1 MNYEELAFKPELSW
15 DDICKAGRNKGW
27 TYKTP
32 LGNPKLALL
41 YKNGIMLLREQK
53 MVASGRVIR
62 NVPYNK
68 MLQIIDAMEGLN
80 E

>member
-1 MNYEELAFKPELSW
+1 MDYEDLAFKPETTW
-15 DDICKAGRNKGW
+15 EDVRKTGINKGW
-27 TYKTP
+27 VFKTP
-32 LGNPKLALL
+32 LGDPKLALIC
-41 YKNGIMLLREQK
+41 KNGIMLLPEQK

-68 MLQIIDAMEGLN
+68 MIQIIDAMEGLN